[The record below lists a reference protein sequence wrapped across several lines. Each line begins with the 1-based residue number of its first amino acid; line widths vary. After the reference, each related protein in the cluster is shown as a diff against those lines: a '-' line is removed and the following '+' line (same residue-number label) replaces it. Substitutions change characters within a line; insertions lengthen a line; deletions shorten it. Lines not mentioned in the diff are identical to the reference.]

1 MGQKTEGKFSRK
13 EPRKIG
19 FWCSLPICIFAL
31 LYCLPVGIV
40 LVILRLH
47 KKQMISKRAKN
58 IGIIT
63 TLAVFVFFVFLVG
76 LAESPDSTQQN
87 DMQIVNNETEQP
99 TESISQ
105 ETEVPTTSYEES
117 IANTVNEEME
127 PQINPYDQF
136 FVDHERYNDEL
147 CGGYHISEYG
157 IYFDVTAGIDAEEN
171 VEYVISVNTGEIV
184 NGSYYIH
191 IPSSEVSFT
200 NRSCTVSFD
209 IDAYY
214 SDYNGSIVF
223 DLQYGE
229 YGETLFTL
237 CADIPEI
244 IDTNENFV
252 EVICLTARAQE
263 DTTTQTESTQAEY
276 GDEAE
281 RCLEY
286 ATKLATQIPL
296 KYIPISIIG
305 VEVKCDYSLADYTFT
320 TSLIIPKSGILGG
333 MSSMGAALGGDI
345 SFNEDGAFD
354 LAEDIYFDYFY
365 PEGFY
370 GITCVFEIQDLANDQ
385 YICGYF
391 SGADVQDGLH
401 DYAGSRDF
409 VIENNILVEYLGK
422 DTEIVIPE
430 GVEVIDEEV
439 FAFNENLKVVYLPST
454 IKEIRDGAF
463 FYCDSLSEAYLQEG
477 VQTIGYGAFYGTNLT
492 RITIPSSITWIG
504 AKSPDKYGAFD
515 YCPSLKD
522 VQYGGTMEKW
532 HSLGLSVGENV
543 TIHCIDGDIS

>member
-1 MGQKTEGKFSRK
+1 MGQKTEGKYSRK
-13 EPRKIG
+13 EPRRIG
-19 FWCSLPICIFAL
+19 FWCSLPICIFTL

-47 KKQMISKRAKN
+47 KKRMISKRAKN

-63 TLAVFVFFVFLVG
+63 TLAVFVFCVFLVG
-76 LAESPDSTQQN
+76 LSESPDSTRQN
-87 DMQIVNNETEQP
+87 DMPIASNETEQP
-99 TESISQ
+99 TESASE
-105 ETEVPTTSYEES
+105 ETEVPATTYQES
-117 IANTVNEEME
+117 IADANYEEAD
-127 PQINPYDQF
+127 PQVNPYDQF
-136 FVDHERYNDEL
+136 FVDHESYIDEM
-147 CGGYHISEYG
+147 CGGFRSSEYE
-157 IYFDVTAGIDAEEN
+157 IYFDISAGIDETDN
-171 VEYVISVNTGEIV
+171 VEYVISVNTGKV
-184 NGSYYIH
+184 VHGSNYIH

-200 NRSCTVSFD
+200 NRSCTVTFD
-209 IDAYY
+209 IDEYY

-229 YGETLFTL
+229 YGEKWFTL

-244 IDTNENFV
+244 IDTNGNFI
-252 EVICLTARAQE
+252 EVICLTAVDQE
-263 DTTTQTESTQAEY
+263 DITTQTESTQAEY
-276 GDEAE
+276 SDEAE

-286 ATKLATQIPL
+286 ATTLATQIPM

-305 VEVKCDYSLADYTFT
+305 VEVKCDYSLVDYTFT

-333 MSSMGAALGGDI
+333 MSSLGAALGGDV

-391 SGADVQDGLH
+391 SGADVQGGLH

-409 VIENNILVEYLGK
+409 VVENNILVEYLGK
-422 DTEIVIPE
+422 DAEIVIPE
-430 GVEVIDEEV
+430 GVEIIDEEV
-439 FAFNENLKVVYLPST
+439 FAFNENLEVVYLPST

-463 FYCDSLSEAYLQEG
+463 FYCDSLSEVHLQEG
-477 VQTIGYGAFYGTNLT
+477 VQSIGYGAFYGTNLT
-492 RITIPSSITWIG
+492 RIMIPSTITWI
-504 AKSPDKYGAFD
+504 ATKSPDKYGAFD

-532 HSLGLSVGENV
+532 HSLGLNVGEKV